1 MSPVEIGI
9 LGMGILFV
17 LLFLGVP
24 VGIALGG
31 VGFVGFAAVAGFGP
45 ALGIVKI
52 VPYSTFANYGL
63 VVIPLFIL
71 MGNFAFHS
79 GMSGDLYGTARAW
92 FGRVRG
98 GLAMA
103 TVAAC
108 AAFGAVCGSSTATA
122 ATMGKIA
129 LPEMKKHGY
138 DDALATGTTA
148 AGGTLGILI
157 PPSVIMIIYGV
168 LTENSIGKLFL
179 AGFIPG
185 ILQAL
190 FYIALI
196 GGMCLLFKSKGPAGE
211 RISIW
216 SKVKSLRHSWAVI
229 ILFALVIGGI
239 YFGLFTAV
247 EAAGIGAFGAFAI
260 AVARRKLT
268 WASFKNSLTDAVL
281 TSAMIFLIMLGA
293 NIFGYFLAVTQ
304 LPSALSDSLLA
315 MDVNR
320 YWILLIILVIYVVL
334 GMFMDSMAM
343 ILITLP
349 IFYPVV
355 MKLGFHP
362 IWFGIII
369 VRVAEIGLITPPV
382 GMNLYV
388 IQGIADKVP
397 MSKVFRGATPFVVAD
412 FFHVALLV
420 AFPVIATILPDAMM
434 G

>member
-1 MSPVEIGI
+1 MSPIEIGI
-9 LGMGILFV
+9 VGMVALFA
-17 LLFLGVP
+17 LLFTGVP
-24 VGIALGG
+24 VGVALAV
-31 VGFVGFAAVAGFGP
+31 VGFVGFGVISGFDS
-45 ALGIVKI
+45 ALGLLKI
-52 VPYSTFANYGL
+52 VPYSTFADYGL
-63 VVIPLFIL
+63 TVIPLFIL
-71 MGNFAFHS
+71 MGNFAYHS

-98 GLAMA
+98 GLAMS

-138 DDALATGTTA
+138 DDRLSTGTLA

-168 LTENSIGKLFL
+168 LTSNSIGRLFL
-179 AGFIPG
+179 AGFLPG

-190 FYIALI
+190 FYIVVVGAICLI
-196 GGMCLLFKSKGPAGE
+196 FKERGPAGQKM
-211 RISIW
+211 SIW
-216 SKVKSLRHSWAVI
+216 SKIKSLRHSWAVL

-239 YFGLFTAV
+239 YFGLFTPI
-247 EAAGIGAFGAFAI
+247 EAAGVGAFGAFAI
-260 AVARRKLT
+260 ALLRRKLT
-268 WASFKNSLTDAVL
+268 WVGFKNSLTDSVQ
-281 TSAMIFLIMLGA
+281 TSAMIFIIMLGA
-293 NIFGYFLAVTQ
+293 NIFGYFLAVTR
-304 LPSALSDSLLA
+304 LPQALSDSLLG
-315 MDVNR
+315 MDVSR
-320 YWILLIILVIYVVL
+320 YWILLIIMIIYVVL

-343 ILITLP
+343 ILVTLP
-349 IFYPVV
+349 IFYPVIQE
-355 MKLGFHP
+355 LGFHP
-362 IWFGIII
+362 IWFGIIV

-397 MSKVFRGATPFVVAD
+397 MGTVFRGATPFVMAD
-412 FFHVALLV
+412 LVHVAVLV
-420 AFPVIATILPDAMM
+420 AFPVIATFLPDFMM

>member
-9 LGMGILFV
+9 VGMVVLFA
-17 LLFLGVP
+17 LLFLGVH
-24 VGIALGG
+24 VGIALGA
-31 VGFVGFAAVAGFGP
+31 VGFFGFVAIAGFNS
-45 ALGIVKI
+45 ALGIVRI
-52 VPYSTFANYGL
+52 VPYSTFSNYGL
-63 VVIPLFIL
+63 IVIPLFIL

-79 GMSGDLYGTARAW
+79 RMSADLYNTTRVW

-108 AAFGAVCGSSTATA
+108 AAFGAVCGSSVATA

-138 DDALATGTTA
+138 DDSLATGTLA

-168 LTENSIGKLFL
+168 LTENSIGKMFL

-185 ILQAL
+185 ILQAF
-190 FYIALI
+190 FYIVLI
-196 GGMCLLFKSKGPAGE
+196 GGMCLLYKGKAPAGE
-211 RISIW
+211 RSSIW
-216 SKVKSLRHSWAVI
+216 AKIKSLRHSWAVVL
-229 ILFALVIGGI
+229 LFALVIGGI
-239 YFGLFTAV
+239 YFGLFSPV
-247 EAAGIGAFGAFAI
+247 EAAGVGAFGAFAI
-260 AVARRKLT
+260 ALVRRQLT
-268 WASFKNSLTDAVL
+268 WKGFKDSLTDAVL
-281 TSAMIFLIMLGA
+281 TSSMIFIIMLGA
-293 NIFGYFLAVTQ
+293 NIFGYFLAVTGLTQ
-304 LPSALSDSLLA
+304 ALSDALLG

-320 YWILLIILVIYVVL
+320 YWILLIILIIYIVL

-343 ILITLP
+343 ILVTLP

-355 MKLGFHP
+355 MELGFHP

-412 FFHVALLV
+412 FFHVAMLV
-420 AFPVIATILPDAMM
+420 GLPVLATFLPDLMM

>member
-9 LGMGILFV
+9 LGMGVLFV

-24 VGIALGG
+24 VGVALGG
-31 VGFVGFAAVAGFGP
+31 VGFVGFAAVAGFSP
-45 ALGIVKI
+45 ALGILKI

-98 GLAMA
+98 GLAMS

-138 DDALATGTTA
+138 DDSLATGTTA

-196 GGMCLLFKSKGPAGE
+196 GGMCFLFKSKGPAGE
-211 RISIW
+211 RVSIW
-216 SKVKSLRHSWAVI
+216 GKVKALRSSWAVI

-239 YFGLFTAV
+239 YFGLFTAI

-260 AVARRKLT
+260 ALVRRQLT
-268 WASFKNSLTDAVL
+268 WAGFKDSCSDAVL
-281 TSAMIFLIMLGA
+281 TSAMIFIIMLGA

-304 LPSALSDSLLA
+304 LPAALSDSLLA

-362 IWFGIII
+362 IWFGIIV

-397 MSKVFRGATPFVVAD
+397 MGKVFRGAAPFVLAD
-412 FFHVALLV
+412 LVHVAVLV
-420 AFPVIATILPDAMM
+420 AFPVIATFLPDLMM

>member
-1 MSPVEIGI
+1 MSPAEIGI
-9 LGMGILFV
+9 VGMGVLFV
-17 LLFLGVP
+17 LLFLGVH
-24 VGIALGG
+24 VGIALGV
-31 VGFVGFAAVAGFGP
+31 VGFVGFAAVSGFGS
-45 ALGIVKI
+45 ALGIVRI
-52 VPYSTFANYGL
+52 VPYSTFSNYGL
-63 VVIPLFIL
+63 IVIPLFVL

-79 GMSGDLYGTARAW
+79 GMSGDLYNTARAW

-108 AAFGAVCGSSTATA
+108 AMFGAVCGSSVATA

-129 LPEMKKHGY
+129 LPEMKKHNY
-138 DDALATGTTA
+138 DDSLATGTLA

-157 PPSVIMIIYGV
+157 PPSVIMIIYCV

-179 AGFIPG
+179 AGFLPG
-185 ILQAL
+185 ILQAI
-190 FYIALI
+190 FYIILI
-196 GGMCLLFKSKGPAGE
+196 GGICLVYKSKAPAGE
-211 RISIW
+211 PVSIW
-216 SKVKSLRHSWAVI
+216 NKVKSVRYSWAVI

-239 YFGLFTAV
+239 YVGIFSPV
-247 EAAGIGAFGAFAI
+247 EAAGVGAFGALVISLAKRQI
-260 AVARRKLT
+260 NWTKI
-268 WASFKNSLTDAVL
+268 KDSLTDAVM
-281 TSAMIFLIMLGA
+281 TSGMIFLIMLGA
-293 NIFGYFLAVTQ
+293 NMFGYFLAVTG
-304 LPSALSDSLLA
+304 LPAALADALLG

-320 YWILLIILVIYVVL
+320 YWILLIILIIYIVL

-343 ILITLP
+343 ILVTLP

-355 MKLGFHP
+355 MALGFNP

-388 IQGIADKVP
+388 IQGIAEKVP
-397 MSKVFRGATPFVVAD
+397 MGKVFRGAAPFVLVD
-412 FFHVALLV
+412 FVHVAVLV
-420 AFPVIATILPDAMM
+420 ALPVIATFLPDIM

>member
-9 LGMGILFV
+9 IGSGVLV
-17 LLFLGVP
+17 ALLFAGVP
-24 VGIALGG
+24 VGIAMAA
-31 VGFVGFAAVAGFGP
+31 VGFFGGAWVMGFDW
-45 ALGIVKI
+45 ALSLLKVE
-52 VPYSTFANYGL
+52 PYATFSSYGL
-63 VVIPLFIL
+63 IVIPLFIL

-79 GMSGDLYGTARAW
+79 RMSADLYGAARSW

-98 GLAMA
+98 GLAMS

-138 DDALATGTTA
+138 DDGLATSTVA

-168 LTENSIGKLFL
+168 LTENSIGRLFL

-190 FYIALI
+190 FYIAVVVGI
-196 GGMCLLFKSKGPAGE
+196 CMLFKDRAPGSEPVPILAKL
-211 RISIW
+211 
-216 SKVKSLRHSWAVI
+216 KSLLYAFPVLV
-229 ILFALVIGGI
+229 LFILVIGGI
-239 YFGLFTAV
+239 YLGWFTPI
-247 EAAGIGAFGAFAI
+247 EAAGIGAFGAFLI
-260 AVARRKLT
+260 ALIRRSLT
-268 WASFKNSLTDAVL
+268 WAAFKDSLTDTVQ
-281 TSAMIFLIMLGA
+281 TSAMIFIIMLGA
-293 NIFGYFLAVTQ
+293 TIFGRFLAVTQ
-304 LPSALSDSLLA
+304 VPDALGDALLA

-320 YWILLIILVIYVVL
+320 YWILAIIIFMYVVL

-343 ILITLP
+343 ILVTLP
-349 IFYPVV
+349 IFYPVTQ
-355 MKLGFHP
+355 KLGFDP
-362 IWFGIII
+362 IWFGIIV
-369 VRVAEIGLITPPV
+369 VRVAEIGLISPPV

-388 IQGIADKVP
+388 IQGMADNVP
-397 MSKVFRGATPFVVAD
+397 MSKLFRGIMPFIGADVV
-412 FFHVALLV
+412 HVAVLV
-420 AFPVIATILPDAMM
+420 AFPVLATFLPDLMM